1 MPGFPTPTNFVGV
14 NANRRDPRKP
24 GESPAL
30 QRKGTKPRAGPC
42 VTTMLFK
49 AQSAAAYGIDA
60 YLVEVEV
67 DVEVFRRMA

>member
-1 MPGFPTPTNFVGV
+1 MPGFPTK
-14 NANRRDPRKP
+14 NRRDPHKP

-42 VTTMLFK
+42 VTMLFK
-49 AQSAAAYGIDA
+49 AQSATVYGIDT